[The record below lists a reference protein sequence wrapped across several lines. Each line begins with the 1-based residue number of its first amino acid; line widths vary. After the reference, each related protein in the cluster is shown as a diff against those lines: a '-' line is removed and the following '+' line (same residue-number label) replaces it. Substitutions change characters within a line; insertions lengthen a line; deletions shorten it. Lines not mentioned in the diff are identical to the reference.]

1 MRASLWAGMKLLLKV
16 NEFIRSALGRR
27 RPAYAAYAADAAFA
41 REAGTQNIDKIQGVI
56 GYRFRRPG
64 LLRLSLT
71 HKSAV
76 SPDDGQGLFSNE
88 RLEFLGDAVLNCLIT
103 EHLFVA
109 YPGQNEG
116 QLSKI
121 KSLVV
126 SRKILG
132 EIARSFG
139 LGSFIVFGVSE
150 ERTGGRDR
158 MSILSNAFEAVLGA
172 VFLDGGYE
180 AAEGFLHRF
189 LFGRI
194 NEIIGDERNVNY
206 KSLILEMAQRDGL
219 GMPHYVT
226 VSASG
231 PEHAKVF
238 TVRVEVGGVALGEG
252 SGTNKKVAQQ
262 AAAQNALMN
271 YNEADIKSRNRGAF
285 KDELVP
291 D

>member
-1 MRASLWAGMKLLLKV
+1 MKLLRKAH
-16 NEFIRSALGRR
+16 EFILSALGRGR
-27 RPAYAAYAADAAFA
+27 RDAPRDAAVAADAD
-41 REAGTQNIDKIQGVI
+41 RIQKII
-56 GYRFRRPG
+56 GHRFVRQE

-76 SPDDGQGLFSNE
+76 SPDDGQGLLSNE

-103 EHLFVA
+103 EHLYRT
-109 YPGQNEG
+109 YPGQDEG

-139 LGSFIVFGVSE
+139 LGAFLVFGVSE
-150 ERTGGRDR
+150 EKTGGRDR
-158 MSILSNAFEAVLGA
+158 PSILSNAFEAVLGA
-172 VFLDGGYE
+172 VFLDGGYG
-180 AAEGFLHRF
+180 AAERFLRRF

-194 NEIIGDERNVNY
+194 DEIVGDERNVNY
-206 KSLILEMAQRDGL
+206 KSMILEMSQRDGF
-219 GMPHYVT
+219 GMPRYLT

-231 PEHAKVF
+231 PDHAKEF
-238 TVRVEVGGVALGEG
+238 TVRVEVGGVVLGEG
-252 SGTNKKVAQQ
+252 SGPNKKVAQQ
-262 AAAQNALMN
+262 AAAQDALN
-271 YNEADIKSRNRGAF
+271 RYDEAAVKSRNKGADA
-285 KDELVP
+285 DELVS